1 MTEPLPQ
8 RVVVVQAG
16 AGLCALPIRAVTETM
31 RPAAARPLAGAP
43 PFVAGV
49 AIVRGV
55 PTPVIDLAALLGG
68 APEEAPG
75 RWVIVRCGARLAAL
89 AVRGV
94 VGVTSLPGAAETQV
108 PLLDGAAS
116 GAVAALRALDGE
128 LLVVLEESRL
138 VPEDVLRALAGEGP

>member
-68 APEEAPG
+68 APEAAPG
-75 RWVIVRCGARLAAL
+75 RWVIVRSGARLAAL
-89 AVRGV
+89 AVRRVAGV
-94 VGVTSLPGAAETQV
+94 ASLPSAGTQV

-116 GAVAALRALDGE
+116 GAVASLRALDGE
-128 LLVVLEESRL
+128 LLVVLEEGRL
-138 VPEDVLRALAGEGP
+138 VPEDVLRAAAGEGP

>member
-68 APEEAPG
+68 APEAAPG
-75 RWVIVRCGARLAAL
+75 RWVVVRCGARLAAL
-89 AVRGV
+89 AVRRVAGV
-94 VGVTSLPGAAETQV
+94 ASLPAAGTQV

-116 GAVAALRALDGE
+116 GAVASLRALDGE

-138 VPEDVLRALAGEGP
+138 VPAEVLRAAAGEGP